1 MGTTFLTFEHSSQ
14 AGRELRAYLLPLL
27 PHPHP
32 SPLRHFVTYFVQLSE
47 RMYDLQSKAET
58 QGRQAEAK
66 VWSVLVSQVWAGLV
80 GYCWGTRDLTE
91 VFQG

>member
-1 MGTTFLTFEHSSQ
+1 
-14 AGRELRAYLLPLL
+14 
-27 PHPHP
+27 
-32 SPLRHFVTYFVQLSE
+32 
-47 RMYDLQSKAET
+47 MYDLQCKAET